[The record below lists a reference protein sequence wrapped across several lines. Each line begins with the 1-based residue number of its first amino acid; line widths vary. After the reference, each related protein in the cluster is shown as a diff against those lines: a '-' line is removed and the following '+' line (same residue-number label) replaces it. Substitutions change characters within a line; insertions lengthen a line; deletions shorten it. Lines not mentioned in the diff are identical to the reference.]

1 MNIYIGN
8 LSFSTTEEALK
19 KLFDEFGNVETA
31 KVIKDNYTGRS
42 KGFGFVEMPD
52 NSEADKAIKA
62 LNGKLIEGKNIKV
75 NQAETGGKKRQKKT
89 FRRRSY

>member
-1 MNIYIGN
+1 MNLYIGN
-8 LSFSTTEEALK
+8 LSFSTSEEALK
-19 KLFDEFGNVETA
+19 KIFDEFGNVETA

-62 LNGKLIEGKNIKV
+62 LNGKLIDGKNIKV
-75 NQAETGGKKRQKKT
+75 NQADNGGKRRQKKT
-89 FRRRSY
+89 FKRRY